1 MSSPTPD
8 ALAGDAGGEEAVG
21 LELVW
26 RHDPSAPDS
35 HVAPATATAAREL
48 LEQGNHAFAEAIR
61 RHAAG
66 EAVRHVTPIALR
78 DVGLGDKADDA
89 PPHEPFA
96 AVVGCSDA
104 RVPLELVLGQQA
116 NDIFVVRVA
125 GNVLGRECLGSLEYA
140 VDHLDGLRL
149 LVVLGHTGCGAVRAA
164 VDAYL
169 DPPAYLS
176 GAADPPLRAII
187 DGLMAPVRAAARAME
202 AAGAGDLAD
211 PRARA
216 ALVSTAVTLNA
227 AVNAASLRHVFR
239 GRLGPAL
246 DVAFGVYAIEDRTV
260 STVSRHGLDAPP
272 DDEAA
277 LEALALVAARQ
288 ALDGEG

>member
-1 MSSPTPD
+1 VSNPSPNEP
-8 ALAGDAGGEEAVG
+8 AW

-26 RHDPSAPDS
+26 RHDRAAPD
-35 HVAPATATAAREL
+35 ARARPATAASARAL
-48 LEQGNHAFAEAIR
+48 LEDGNHAFAEAIR
-61 RHAAG
+61 RYAAG
-66 EAVRHVTPIALR
+66 EPVRHVTPIGLH
-78 DVGLGDKADDA
+78 DVGLAESADA
-89 PPHEPFA
+89 PSPHEPFA

-140 VDHLDGLRL
+140 VDHVDGLRL

-176 GAADPPLRAII
+176 GAADPPLRAIV
-187 DGLMAPVRAAARAME
+187 DGLMAPVRAAARALE
-202 AAGAGDLAD
+202 TVGAVDLAGS
-211 PRARA
+211 PARE
-216 ALVSTAVTLNA
+216 ALVTTAVTINA
-227 AVNAASLRHVFR
+227 AVNAASLQHVFR
-239 GRLGPAL
+239 GRLGDDL

-260 STVSRHGLDAPP
+260 SSVARRGLDEPP
-272 DDEAA
+272 ADEAA
-277 LEALALVAARQ
+277 LEALALTAARQ
-288 ALDGEG
+288 ALDAAP

>member
-1 MSSPTPD
+1 VT
-8 ALAGDAGGEEAVG
+8 GDAAGEEAVG

-35 HVAPATATAAREL
+35 HGAPATAAAARAL
-48 LEQGNHAFAEAIR
+48 LEQGNDAFADAIR

-66 EAVRHVTPIALR
+66 EAVRHGTPIALR
-78 DVGLGDKADDA
+78 DVGLADTSDDA

-96 AVVGCSDA
+96 AVIGCSDA

-140 VDHLDGLRL
+140 VDHLDELRL

-169 DPPAYLS
+169 DPPGYLS
-176 GAADPPLRAII
+176 GAADTPLRAII
-187 DGLMAPVRAAARAME
+187 DGLMAPVRAAARAVE
-202 AAGAGDLAD
+202 AAGAGDLAA

-216 ALVSTAVTLNA
+216 ALVTTAVTLNA

-239 GRLGPAL
+239 GRLGPGL
-246 DVAFGVYAIEDRTV
+246 EVAFGVYAIEDRTV
-260 STVSRHGLDAPP
+260 SAVSRRGFDAPP
-272 DDEAA
+272 ADEAA
-277 LEALALVAARQ
+277 LEAVALVAAEQ
-288 ALDGEG
+288 ALAAER